1 MIKKYVVCIGLALL
15 ALMPGVGAQETDGDT
30 QLPDPGITP
39 DSWMYGVK
47 KAFENVDM
55 ALTFGEEGK
64 AKKHLQ
70 YAELRLSEAKAMAE
84 KGRTEYVNDLG
95 QEYQNQ
101 LENANRLA
109 LSNNNTK
116 GNLTEMVAN
125 ATAKHIQVL
134 ERVRQQVPEQAK
146 DSIDA
151 AKEKSMKGNQGA
163 LKALSRENPQK
174 AAKIAMEVAKG
185 RVDTARQA
193 ANNGQTEEVT
203 KAAKEYEEYARLG
216 EEIANM
222 SKQMGKNPVGVEK
235 IVKNATSIH
244 QIVLK
249 NVLEKVP
256 PQAQSAIEEAINKSK
271 TGQEKTTQ
279 ALNDTGENGEV
290 GYHNQTSSRANTT
303 DIREGQANNTQELNP
318 AENSKHGEDVNSGT
332 TGAEGTNGDNT
343 DGAVPKNH

>member
-1 MIKKYVVCIGLALL
+1 MIKKCVVGITLALL
-15 ALMPGVGAQETDGDT
+15 ALIPGAAAQETDGDT
-30 QLPDPGITP
+30 QLPEPGITP
-39 DSWMYGVK
+39 DSWMYGFK

-55 ALTFGEEGK
+55 ALTFGEEAK

-70 YAELRLSEAKAMAE
+70 YAELRISEAKAMAE
-84 KGRTEYVNDLG
+84 KGRTGYIDDLG
-95 QEYQNQ
+95 KEYQNQ

-116 GNLTEMVAN
+116 GNLTELVAN

-151 AKEKSMKGNQGA
+151 AQEGSMKGNQEA
-163 LKALSRENPQK
+163 LRALARDNPQK

-216 EEIANM
+216 KEIANM
-222 SKQMGKNPVGVEK
+222 SRQMGKNPVAVKKMVE
-235 IVKNATSIH
+235 NATSIH
-244 QIVLK
+244 QIALK

-271 TGQEKTTQ
+271 AGQEKATQ
-279 ALNDTGENGEV
+279 AVNKTGGNGEV
-290 GYHNQTSSRANTT
+290 DHHNQTSSIPNTT
-303 DIREGQANNTQELNP
+303 DIRQEKANDTQELNP
-318 AENSKHGEDVNSGT
+318 EGNSTQAKDVNSGT
-332 TGAEGTNGDNT
+332 TGAEGTNGDNNT
-343 DGAVPKNH
+343 GTVPKNH